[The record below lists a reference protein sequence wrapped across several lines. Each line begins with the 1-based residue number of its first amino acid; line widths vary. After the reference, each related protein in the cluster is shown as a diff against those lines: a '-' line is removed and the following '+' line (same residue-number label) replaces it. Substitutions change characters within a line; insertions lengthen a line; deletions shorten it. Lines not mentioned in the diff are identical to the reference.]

1 MAVVNGG
8 HGPQTAA
15 VKDDSFGVDIQ
26 GVGHRLLGIPEDLF
40 LTGRPS
46 RGFAITPIVE
56 EEHGPAHLLEVP
68 GHGEAVRDVSAIAMA
83 IDDGEIRIGN
93 GKPGSGDVF
102 TDGHFG
108 RGVGKFG
115 DPL

>member
-1 MAVVNGG
+1 MNGG

-15 VKDDSFGVDIQ
+15 VEDDWAAVVVDGVT
-26 GVGHRLLGIPEDLF
+26 HRLLCILEDLF

-46 RGFAITPIVE
+46 RGFAITPIIE
-56 EEHGPAHLLEVP
+56 EEHGPAHLLEVL
-68 GHGEAVRDVSAIAMA
+68 GHGEAVRDVSTIAMA

-93 GKPGSGDVF
+93 GKQGSGDVF
-102 TDGHFG
+102 ADGYFD
-108 RGVGKFG
+108 RGIGKFG

>member
-1 MAVVNGG
+1 MNGG
-8 HGPQTAA
+8 RGSEAAA
-15 VKDDSFGVDIQ
+15 VEDDLMGLDAYGVT
-26 GVGHRLLGIPEDLF
+26 HRRLGILEDLF

-56 EEHGPAHLLEVP
+56 EKHGPAHLLEVLC
-68 GHGEAVRDVSAIAMA
+68 HGEAVRDVSAIAMA
-83 IDDGEIRIGN
+83 IDDGEIRSGN

-102 TDGHFG
+102 ADGHFG